1 MKYFFTIFFS
11 KRMFLLVFLPPL
23 YIRLQFLFH
32 FCDLVIKYEFS
43 FSEVNLCVVNL
54 TKVSNESFKVLY
66 F

>member
-1 MKYFFTIFFS
+1 MKYFSHFFL
-11 KRMFLLVFLPPL
+11 KRHVSYSFLSPL

>member
-1 MKYFFTIFFS
+1 MKYFLHCFL
-11 KRMFLLVFLPPL
+11 KRHVSYSFLSPL

-43 FSEVNLCVVNL
+43 FSEVNLCLVNL